1 MTNDQP
7 AIEEPLAESAPIAW
21 TEAPRRCVTTP
32 SGESCLAYH
41 RVWQYLRLLQI
52 ITSTRIN
59 TEFLLHTF
67 RERARTGCYPRV
79 LVSAT
84 ADYSMLAHLRCAYLS
99 ERAEFHP
106 AIIDRCDTAV
116 FLNQW
121 YADRYR
127 FPLRATRTEIEDYTP
142 AEQFDLVCT
151 HNFLSRFDP
160 PSRAR
165 VVARWHGLLRQGG
178 IVVTTQRVQPDA
190 TTDRN
195 MHSDE
200 SARAVRDRTMAA
212 LQSHPEPLVVDATE
226 LAEAAYEYAKRQHT
240 YVIHSN
246 RELMDLFQAAGFDL
260 ELADEGSGVSER
272 ERDRPLYPRPHSYRM
287 RIIARKP

>member
-1 MTNDQP
+1 MTSDQLSV
-7 AIEEPLAESAPIAW
+7 EEPLAESAPLAW
-21 TEAPRRCVTTP
+21 AEAPRRCVAA
-32 SGESCLAYH
+32 SCGESCLQYH
-41 RVWQYLRLLQI
+41 RVWQYLRMLQI

-59 TEFLLHTF
+59 TDFLLHTF
-67 RERARTGCYPRV
+67 RERARTGLYPRV

-99 ERAEFHP
+99 EGAEFDP
-106 AIIDRCDTAV
+106 AVIDRCDTAV

-121 YADRYR
+121 YADRYH
-127 FPLRATRTEIEDYTP
+127 FPLRTRRTEIEDYTP

-212 LQSHPEPLVVDATE
+212 LQLHPQRLAVDATE
-226 LAEAAYEYAKRQHT
+226 LADATYEYARRQHT

-246 RELMDLFQAAGFDL
+246 RELVELFQAAGFDL
-260 ELADEGSGVSER
+260 ELADEGGGTAEQ
-272 ERDRPLYPRPHSYRM
+272 ERDRPLYPRRHSYRM
-287 RIIARKP
+287 RIIARKR